1 MRGLLTHIKQTEL
14 QRGSFA
20 ELLLKAKD
28 PKSGKPLTDA
38 KMFPEIAALFFAGVD
53 TAAAPSAC
61 ETLLCALPARAL
73 RRQLYFQGQL
83 SSRHIWVSRSALCI
97 SLYHMWSQL

>member
-1 MRGLLTHIKQTEL
+1 MWAALSLCEHTESVCIKGAGLKGVSLLQNIVRGLLTHIKKTEL

-28 PKSGKPLTDA
+28 PKTGKPLTDA

-53 TAAAPSAC
+53 TTGHTGTFC
-61 ETLLCALPARAL
+61 L
-73 RRQLYFQGQL
+73 
-83 SSRHIWVSRSALCI
+83 
-97 SLYHMWSQL
+97 